1 MEEMTEKELSKIE
14 ELAKPLVEFVRETK
28 KPYVEI
34 QISAESVKIKTVTGY
49 IPIKSDEHN

>member
-1 MEEMTEKELSKIE
+1 MTEKELSKIE

-34 QISAESVKIKTVTGY
+34 QISAESVKIKKVTGY

>member
-1 MEEMTEKELSKIE
+1 MTEKELSKIE

-34 QISAESVKIKTVTGY
+34 QISAETVKIKTVTGY